1 MNTLTEEEAKTERI
15 SDADAL
21 IAVLAWERC
30 QALASRAKEEVIR
43 DCWRKDAESAWKCVE
58 RWLSQEG
65 RS

>member
-1 MNTLTEEEAKTERI
+1 MNTLTEEEAKVGRI

-43 DCWRKDAESAWKCVE
+43 DCWRKNAESAWERVE
-58 RWLSQEG
+58 QWLSRKG
-65 RS
+65 RV